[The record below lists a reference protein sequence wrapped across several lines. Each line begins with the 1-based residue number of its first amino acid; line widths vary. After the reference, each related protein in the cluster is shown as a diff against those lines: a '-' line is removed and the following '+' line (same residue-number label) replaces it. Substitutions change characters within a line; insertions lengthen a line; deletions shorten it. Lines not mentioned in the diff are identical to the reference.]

1 MSQGKEPVIERIGM
15 LTKRYP
21 SRSAAARA
29 WGNQY
34 QHIKQLFQ
42 GRTNTTS
49 PPEKV
54 SLYEFLKVKELVLSG
69 LKRAR
74 VNHQTMLVFVVILVV
89 LVIREI
95 SLHRCFHSLRK
106 TNENS

>member
-29 WGNQY
+29 WGIN
-34 QHIKQLFQ
+34 I
-42 GRTNTTS
+42 NTLNSYFKGGQTQ
-49 PPEKV
+49 PAPEKV

-95 SLHRCFHSLRK
+95 NLHRCFHSLRK

>member
-29 WGNQY
+29 WGIN
-34 QHIKQLFQ
+34 I
-42 GRTNTTS
+42 NTLNSYFKGGQTQPAPRES
-49 PPEKV
+49 ILIRISESEGV
-54 SLYEFLKVKELVLSG
+54 SLEWLKEGKGESPNDVGICGNFGCSGDKEI
-69 LKRAR
+69 
-74 VNHQTMLVFVVILVV
+74 N
-89 LVIREI
+89 
-95 SLHRCFHSLRK
+95 LHRCFHSLRK